1 MRCGTKTFLK
11 QDGSSDHAGVAG
23 EPAKPPR
30 IGHANQDEN
39 ASRYDHQAQRSS
51 TDRHIRQYQAQI
63 GGGFSPRKEEEE
75 EEEIRRIVSR
85 KLNGRS
91 QRENMLHAS
100 HVHST
105 CLTTQRKKRND
116 LAKPRANSHRKTRKS
131 TTEPPTPR
139 PLPRRAAFI
148 ERVDLDLDLD
158 LEAHSDMLFV
168 LRIVKVYDANLIF
181 YDVYKAY
188 CLGCKPIFTANT

>member
-1 MRCGTKTFLK
+1 MRCGTKTFFK

-30 IGHANQDEN
+30 ICHAHQDEI
-39 ASRYDHQAQRSS
+39 ASCYDHQAQRSS

-63 GGGFSPRKEEEE
+63 GRVSPRKEEEEEE

-158 LEAHSDMLFV
+158 
-168 LRIVKVYDANLIF
+168 Y
-181 YDVYKAY
+181 
-188 CLGCKPIFTANT
+188 